1 MGTPYK
7 MKGSP
12 MQRNFNV
19 GVSPAKN
26 KTGKGTVSLRDA
38 KGGRGSL
45 DFWNQSAGEVKVA
58 SNRAGREHY
67 VANDNFSKNKKPA
80 NFNMKGGKTTTP
92 DFSTTKLGKAKKIW
106 EKTAK
111 FASNKALGVL
121 GFMGAGT
128 LSATAGNKN
137 TEKSEGEQIKNL
149 LTKHGLKGGK

>member
-12 MQRNFNV
+12 MQRNFGV

-45 DFWNQSAGEVKVA
+45 DFWNQSADEVKVA
-58 SNRAGREHY
+58 SKRAAREHY

-121 GFMGAGT
+121 AFMGAGT